1 MPCESME
8 EKRYTKI
15 MHRTKWLYCPECK
28 APLEGEYP
36 SCPQGH
42 FTKYP
47 TPVASTI
54 GLVEYKG
61 KYLAMKRN
69 DEPAKGLWD
78 LPGGFVNAGETALE
92 ALLREVIEE
101 TNLTATPGTF
111 IGTFPS
117 VYGDTDITV
126 LGCAYVVHAETDVV
140 VLSDENSEYAWF
152 PLEQLPELAFA
163 DCKQAVEVLKQVQ

>member
-1 MPCESME
+1 MRARKKNVILNSMH
-8 EKRYTKI
+8 K
-15 MHRTKWLYCPECK
+15 TKWLYCPECK
-28 APLEGEYP
+28 TKMEGTYP

-54 GLVEYKG
+54 GLVEYEG

-78 LPGGFVNAGETALE
+78 LPGGFVNKGETALE
-92 ALLREVIEE
+92 ALLREIHEE
-101 TNLTATPGTF
+101 TQLLVESGKF

-117 VYGDTDITV
+117 IYGNTDISV
-126 LGCAYVVHAETDVV
+126 LGCAYVVHAKTNVV
-140 VLSDENSEYAWF
+140 VLSDENTEHAWF
-152 PLEQLPELAFA
+152 TLDELPELAFS
-163 DCKQAVEVLKQVQ
+163 DCQQAIYALRGDF